1 VSATI
6 AIEVSTVWPW
16 SLSLQRCNE
25 LIQHA
30 IEKAA
35 ADYGRPICAAICDVA
50 GFLVAFQRVD
60 GAPIRSIA
68 IAQAKAYSAARMQAN
83 TDALLERLRRENI
96 ALSYFCDDRLTALP
110 GGSIL
115 KNAEG
120 QRSGR
125 GRGPTDRQSC
135 CRACGAGRRRIGV
148 LSSAFPSASFQ
159 RVAPAPPRAMHLPAI
174 YAG

>member
-1 VSATI
+1 MT
-6 AIEVSTVWPW
+6 
-16 SLSLQRCNE
+16 SLSLQLSNE
-25 LIQHA
+25 LIRHA

-50 GFLVAFQRVD
+50 GFLVAFQRVE

-68 IAQAKAYSAARMQAN
+68 ISQAKAYSAARMQAN

-120 QRSGR
+120 VIVGGVGISGLAAAE
-125 GRGPTDRQSC
+125 DQQI
-135 CRACGAGRRRIGV
+135 ANH
-148 LSSAFPSASFQ
+148 
-159 RVAPAPPRAMHLPAI
+159 VAELAAQGI
-174 YAG
+174 V